1 MKCPVYQTLLPNDVS
16 LTLSTLSRL
25 EEVRVVES
33 SSFWDSTR

>member
-1 MKCPVYQTLLPNDVS
+1 MKCSDYQTLPNDVS

-25 EEVRVVES
+25 EEARVVES